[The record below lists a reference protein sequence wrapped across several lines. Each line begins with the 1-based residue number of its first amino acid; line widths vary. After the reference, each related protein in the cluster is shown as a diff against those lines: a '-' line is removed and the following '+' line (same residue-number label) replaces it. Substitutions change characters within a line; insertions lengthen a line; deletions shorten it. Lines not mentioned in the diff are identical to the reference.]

1 MLISKKG
8 KYSVR
13 AITALACM
21 ERQGNPVS
29 LSALSEFEK
38 LPVSYT
44 EQLFNK
50 LRRAG
55 LVKSV
60 KGPGGGYV
68 LSKKPSEITL
78 FDVLL
83 AVGEIENIPDC
94 ERKQTNT
101 CFGAHC
107 KAKHLWDDFYFH
119 VKAFLELKTIED
131 LLKTH
136 VCGVE

>member
-1 MLISKKG
+1 MLVSKKG

-21 ERQGNPVS
+21 GKAGKPVS
-29 LSALSEFEK
+29 LAALSKKEK

-50 LRRAG
+50 LKKAG
-55 LVKSV
+55 LVNSV

-68 LSKKPSEITL
+68 LGRKPSEITL
-78 FDVLL
+78 LDVLL
-83 AVGEIENIPDC
+83 AVGELEDIPDC
-94 ERKQTNT
+94 EIKQTGS
-101 CFGAHC
+101 CFGVHC
-107 KAKHLWDDFYFH
+107 KTKPLWDAFYFH
-119 VKAFLELKTIED
+119 VKDFLELKTIED

-136 VCGVE
+136 ICGVE